1 MLGAPRP
8 HQFYAMSKR
17 RKSAKADRK
26 NKDKSKHPGPK
37 MAETADRH
45 ALYQE
50 AVQCVETEIDF
61 VDETYTEL
69 RGREASLLREDFAGT
84 ANTSCEWV
92 RRRKTNRALAVDLDR
107 EVLEWGQRHNV
118 QPMGDAGSRVS
129 LLLED
134 VMQEKTDPV
143 DAVLAHNFSYWL
155 FKDRTSLRDY
165 FEKVRGDLFADGLFF
180 LDAYGGSEAY
190 SIITEKTKN
199 KGFTYLWEQAT
210 FNPVTADMTCHIHF
224 RFPDG
229 SKMKRAFT
237 YEWRLWTLPEI
248 RELLAEAGF
257 GRSTVYWEGTDEE
270 TGDGDGHFHP
280 ADVGDADPAWV
291 VYIVAEP

>member
-1 MLGAPRP
+1 
-8 HQFYAMSKR
+8 MSKR

-26 NKDKSKHPGPK
+26 NKKTRKSNGLK

-61 VDETYTEL
+61 VDQTFEDL
-69 RGREASLLREDFAGT
+69 RGRKARVLREDFAGT
-84 ANTSCEWV
+84 ANTSCVWV
-92 RRRKTNRALAVDLDR
+92 RRRKGNRAIAIDLDE
-107 EVLEWGQRHNV
+107 EVLDWGRRHNV
-118 QPMGDAGSRVS
+118 EPMGEDSARVA

-134 VMQEKTDPV
+134 VLQVKTDPV

-155 FKDRTSLRDY
+155 FKDRSSLRCY
-165 FEKVRGDLFADGLFF
+165 FEKVHGDLFADGLFF

-190 SIITEKTKN
+190 TIVTDKTKN
-199 KGFTYLWEQAT
+199 KGFTYLWEQAA
-210 FNPVTADMTCHIHF
+210 FNPVTADMTCYIHF
-224 RFPDG
+224 RFSDG
-229 SKMKRAFT
+229 SKMRRAFT

-257 GRSTVYWEGTDEE
+257 TRSTVYWEGTDEE
-270 TGDGDGHFHP
+270 TGEGDGQFHP
-280 ADVGDADPAWV
+280 TDVGDADPAWV
-291 VYIVAEP
+291 VYVVAEP